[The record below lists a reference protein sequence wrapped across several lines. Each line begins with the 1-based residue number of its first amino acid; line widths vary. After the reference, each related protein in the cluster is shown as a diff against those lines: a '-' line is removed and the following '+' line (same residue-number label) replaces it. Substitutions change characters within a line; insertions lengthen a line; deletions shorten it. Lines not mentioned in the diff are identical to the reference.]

1 MQVGQALREARLN
14 RGIDLYEVQRVT
26 KIRVQSLR
34 AMEEDRWGAIAESE
48 AEVQLAAYARFLGL
62 DEQALLEQF
71 RHPGEQEQRA
81 DRLAPGPIK
90 PGGRLPRPSG
100 RPRALLLGGLA
111 AATVLIIGIV
121 VVASLGTSNSGKE
134 HGARGT
140 HARSGSTSN
149 STASTTATAAAVSV
163 ELRSTA
169 DVWVCLVDQRQRA
182 LVDGETLTTDET
194 RGPFD
199 GKAFDATFGNGSVE
213 LTVNGQ
219 PVRVPPVSAPLGY
232 RITPDGATRLA
243 PSDEPTCS

>member
-34 AMEEDRWGAIAESE
+34 AMEEDRWEAVPASE
-48 AEVQLAAYARFLGL
+48 AEELLAAYARFLDL
-62 DEQALLEQF
+62 DEQELLTQL
-71 RHPGEQEQRA
+71 RHPGERA
-81 DRLAPGPIK
+81 ESAEPVSRGVIK
-90 PGGRLPRPSG
+90 PGGRLPRPPSPS
-100 RPRALLLGGLA
+100 RTLVLGGLA
-111 AATVLIIGIV
+111 AAVIVLGIV
-121 VVASLGTSNSGKE
+121 VVAILGGSNNGE
-134 HGARGT
+134 ERGT
-140 HARSGSTSN
+140 GAKHARSGSASNATN
-149 STASTTATAAAVSV
+149 STTTTASAVSV

-199 GKAFDATFGNGSVE
+199 GRWFDATFGNGSVE

-219 PVRVPPVSAPLGY
+219 PVSVPPTSAPLGY
-232 RITPDGATRLA
+232 RITPGGATRLA
-243 PSDEPTCS
+243 PSDQPTCT